1 MRKRAAANESLKF
14 TLHEQRGTTFVVM
27 LVELPK
33 EGLQLFAYHAVQ
45 HPALRGATY
54 IRSRDLGTRR
64 GSVKLHELSQ
74 LSRGVPRSS
83 FLFSGRSRRVAVER
97 SGEMEAA
104 RRRPPPLPPWWSSPD
119 HGPVASRQNAI
130 GATRWKAG
138 QNWQFECQAR
148 MLKPVPLVD
157 LTSTWRSEIK

>member
-1 MRKRAAANESLKF
+1 VLTYN
-14 TLHEQRGTTFVVM
+14 
-27 LVELPK
+27 
-33 EGLQLFAYHAVQ
+33 AVQ
-45 HPALRGATY
+45 HSPLRGAAH
-54 IRSRDLGTRR
+54 IGSRDLVTRR

-83 FLFSGRSRRVAVER
+83 FLFSRRFRRVAVER

-157 LTSTWRSEIK
+157 LTST